1 MNINSVLSTITN
13 RALIGLDLISTP
25 SFLESFF
32 ASASSSPIITLMST
46 FLLLS
51 FANVSLNIFCF
62 LVSSKLDEVR
72 WTVFE
77 LESITDFIWR

>member
-25 SFLESFF
+25 SFFESFF
-32 ASASSSPIITLMST
+32 ASASSSPIITLMSI
-46 FLLLS
+46 FLLFS

-72 WTVFE
+72 
-77 LESITDFIWR
+77 